1 MAQMP
6 ELETVRIIYE
16 AVQRRLDE
24 QFRSNENL
32 DQKIGI
38 LIGFDGVIL
47 SIVLTLAREAE
58 LWLYGIGIGVNLLA
72 IVLAVFAVNPRDYR
86 FDPQPRSLQEKYSTF
101 ALRDVIAQ
109 LTSNLVQAYEFNRPR
124 ILKKARF
131 FTLAIIFSCLSLAF
145 LISSVIIYSKST
157 TILEHGGIVTPQAS
171 KSEAPMTEEKPNL
184 DNSDQNWV
192 PPKADPDLADY
203 STRDIERKDSEK
215 AVQKQKE

>member
-1 MAQMP
+1 MTQMP
-6 ELETVRIIYE
+6 ELETLRIIYE
-16 AVQRRLDE
+16 AAQRRLDE

-38 LIGFDGVIL
+38 LMGFDGVIL
-47 SIVLTLAREAE
+47 SLVLTLAREAE
-58 LWLYGIGIGVNLLA
+58 IWLYGVGIGVNLLA
-72 IVLAVFAVNPRDYR
+72 IVFAVFAINPRDYR

-109 LTSNLVQAYEFNRPR
+109 LTSNLVEAFEFNRPR
-124 ILKKARF
+124 IIKKARF
-131 FTLAIIFSCLSLAF
+131 FTLAIVLSCLSLVI
-145 LISSVIIYSKST
+145 LISSVIIYSKSNT
-157 TILEHGGIVTPQAS
+157 MLEHGETVTSQS
-171 KSEAPMTEEKPNL
+171 SESEAPMTEEKPNR
-184 DNSDQNWV
+184 DTSDQNWV